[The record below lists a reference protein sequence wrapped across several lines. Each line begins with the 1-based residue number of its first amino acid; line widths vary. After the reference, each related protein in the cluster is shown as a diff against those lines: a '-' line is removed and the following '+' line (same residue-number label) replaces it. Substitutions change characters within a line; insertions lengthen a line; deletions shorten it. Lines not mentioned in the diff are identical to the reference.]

1 MLDPIYSSA
10 TSLARAIRARDVSS
24 KEVVE
29 AHLRQIAEGGWP
41 VALET
46 VALNLADLSRQQAAV
61 WPERVALMFEGAA
74 STYQDLDHRATRVAN
89 GLLALSDAVQ
99 SRIALLDKNS
109 DAFYELWFGA
119 AKARKVVV
127 PVNWRLAPAEIA
139 YLINDA
145 AAEVLF
151 VGAGFLP
158 VISQIRDELD
168 TVKRIVALSG
178 VHAEWESY
186 RDWRDRQ
193 AAVDPRL
200 VTSSEDVTIQ
210 VYTSGTSGH
219 PKGAE
224 ITNANLYAARAV
236 ASELYPCRPDDVN
249 LACMPQFH
257 VTGSLAGLFGIESGA
272 RTIIMREAAPA
283 EILRLI
289 PSERVTIAAV
299 VPALLRFM
307 LQTPGSHEVD
317 FTSLRHITYGASPIA
332 EDLLR
337 EALTTFKCDF
347 AQAYGLTETTG
358 MVAVLPP
365 RDHASAVNH
374 RLRSCGRP
382 LSNVAVKIVGYDGV
396 ELRPGEVG
404 EVVVRS
410 PLTMKGYWK
419 QAEATASAIRDGWLH
434 TGDAGYVDADGYL
447 YIHDRVKDMIVTG
460 GENVYPAEVE
470 NVLSGHPAVADVAVI
485 GVPDAGWGEAVKA
498 VVVLRAMRPATESE
512 LIAYCR
518 DRIAHYK
525 APKSVDFIES
535 LPRNPSG
542 KVLKRVLRAP
552 YWAGHERQVN

>member
-1 MLDPIYSSA
+1 VG
-10 TSLARAIRARDVSS
+10 RARSS
-24 KEVVE
+24 
-29 AHLRQIAEGGWP
+29 L
-41 VALET
+41 
-46 VALNLADLSRQQAAV
+46 
-61 WPERVALMFEGAA
+61 
-74 STYQDLDHRATRVAN
+74 
-89 GLLALSDAVQ
+89 
-99 SRIALLDKNS
+99 
-109 DAFYELWFGA
+109 
-119 AKARKVVV
+119 
-127 PVNWRLAPAEIA
+127 
-139 YLINDA
+139 
-145 AAEVLF
+145 
-151 VGAGFLP
+151 
-158 VISQIRDELD
+158 
-168 TVKRIVALSG
+168 
-178 VHAEWESY
+178 
-186 RDWRDRQ
+186 
-193 AAVDPRL
+193 
-200 VTSSEDVTIQ
+200 
-210 VYTSGTSGH
+210 
-219 PKGAE
+219 
-224 ITNANLYAARAV
+224 
-236 ASELYPCRPDDVN
+236 
-249 LACMPQFH
+249 
-257 VTGSLAGLFGIESGA
+257 
-272 RTIIMREAAPA
+272 REAAPA

-382 LSNVAVKIVGYDGV
+382 LSNVVVKIVGYDGV

-434 TGDAGYVDADGYL
+434 TGDAGYMDADGYL
-447 YIHDRVKDMIVTG
+447 YIHDRVKDMIVSG

-485 GVPDAGWGEAVKA
+485 GVPDARWGEAVKA
-498 VVVLRAMRPATESE
+498 VVVLRPMRPATESE

-525 APKSVDFIES
+525 APKSVDFIEA

-552 YWAGHERQVN
+552 YWAGYERQVN